1 MEFAVTS
8 DSLCLKLVVRNS
20 IEICSIIAAAC
31 PVTREF
37 VFVLLLFFH
46 VIDNLDWKLKS
57 LNYKKKPQVTKYCV
71 VFSSAG

>member
-37 VFVLLLFFH
+37 VFVLFLFFH

-57 LNYKKKPQVTKYCV
+57 LNY
-71 VFSSAG
+71 